1 MSLVLGLLLFN
12 LFINNLQLGESSEE
26 ATFADAARLLR
37 MVQVKSDCREFKK
50 GLFQMGKW
58 R

>member
-50 GLFQMGKW
+50 GLFQMGK
-58 R
+58 